1 MLSAVIP
8 VLNEENALPL
18 VLANLRQINKLTSAF
33 FILNGCTDKSAE
45 VIKKSK
51 TACRKIII
59 SYPET
64 LGFDIPRAIG
74 AYQALKYPC
83 RAILF
88 LDGDTAEDIHHC
100 LNDLANAVLHEHVDL
115 ALTNCYPYPAKRFA
129 QAAEVL
135 AARSELNRI
144 LGLFH
149 DLGLASPSHGPLCV
163 SAQSVRQIGT
173 AALAVPPLFL
183 AKLRQNNGTIKVASA
198 LSSRKWYGVPRDD
211 EHNRLI
217 AETIIGDTK
226 AAKNYYLYNRLD
238 REGHIGAH
246 PKRNFHALKMLTGED
261 VTAYF

>member
-8 VLNEENALPL
+8 VLNEENTLPL

-88 LDGDTAEDIHHC
+88 LDGDTADDIHHC

-115 ALTNCYPYPAKRFA
+115 ALTNCYP
-129 QAAEVL
+129 
-135 AARSELNRI
+135 
-144 LGLFH
+144 
-149 DLGLASPSHGPLCV
+149 
-163 SAQSVRQIGT
+163 
-173 AALAVPPLFL
+173 
-183 AKLRQNNGTIKVASA
+183 
-198 LSSRKWYGVPRDD
+198 
-211 EHNRLI
+211 
-217 AETIIGDTK
+217 
-226 AAKNYYLYNRLD
+226 
-238 REGHIGAH
+238 
-246 PKRNFHALKMLTGED
+246 
-261 VTAYF
+261 